1 MIRVGVLGA
10 AGRMGRT
17 VCAAVA
23 AAEDMQLVAA
33 MDPAAAGATVAELL
47 GDGGGADPDRVL
59 VTASPNS
66 LAEAGTEVAV
76 DFTVLESAREN
87 LARLAADGVHAVVGT
102 TGFSAED
109 LAHIAGLFEHSN
121 CIIAPNFA
129 LSAVLM
135 MRFAELAAP
144 LFESAEVIELHH
156 DAKVDAPSGT
166 AMMTAERM
174 AAASAEWNPDPT
186 RTELLPGARGGL
198 GPAGIRVHSVRL
210 AGLVAHQEVILG
222 AQGQTLTI
230 RADSYDRSSFMPGTL
245 LAIRAVADR
254 PGLTVGLEGL
264 LGL

>member
-33 MDPAAAGATVAELL
+33 VDPAAAGATVAELL
-47 GDGGGADPDRVL
+47 GGAAEAGG
-59 VTASPNS
+59 VTVDASPDALS
-66 LAEAGTEVAV
+66 RTGTEVAV

-87 LARLAADGVHAVVGT
+87 LARLAADGIHAVVGT
-102 TGFSAED
+102 TGFSADD
-109 LAHIAGLFEHSN
+109 LEHVAGLFERSN

-144 LFESAEVIELHH
+144 LFDSAEVIELHH

-174 AAASAEWNPDPT
+174 AAASGDWNPDPT
-186 RTELLPGARGGL
+186 QTELLPGARGGE

-210 AGLVAHQEVILG
+210 AGLVAHQEVLLG
-222 AQGQTLTI
+222 AQGQSLTI

-245 LAIRAVADR
+245 LAIRAVPNR
-254 PGLTVGLEGL
+254 PGLTIGLEPL